1 MGDKEQ
7 RCTEPR
13 REIPQGELQS
23 AWWRKTPPSQAG
35 TFKMSAQRDVRIPV
49 GRYSAEVGLPF
60 FLFLTWSIH

>member
-1 MGDKEQ
+1 MGDKRQ

-35 TFKMSAQRDVRIPV
+35 TFKMSAQWDVRIPV
-49 GRYSAEVGLPF
+49 EGYSAEVCLLF
-60 FLFLTWSIH
+60 FPFLTWSIH